1 MLRRFEDPA
10 FQFSVSRTK
19 AAVKSSANLL
29 KNLINMPDPVYD
41 ESETV
46 VPLSVKQESPPKKFD
61 FDIEEEQNVSDYME
75 LPIPSE
81 IS

>member
-1 MLRRFEDPA
+1 
-10 FQFSVSRTK
+10 
-19 AAVKSSANLL
+19 
-29 KNLINMPDPVYD
+29 MPDPIYD
-41 ESETV
+41 ESDNV